1 MTGARVRT
9 LPLAFVPIILGSS
22 SAVWRGD
29 FDAVLAALAL
39 IVALALQIG
48 VNFANDYSD
57 GIRGTDDYRV
67 GPTRLVASG
76 MVKPAQVLRAA
87 LVSFGVALISGLA
100 LLAVS
105 YTHLRAHGDS

>member
-48 VNFANDYSD
+48 VNS
-57 GIRGTDDYRV
+57 
-67 GPTRLVASG
+67 
-76 MVKPAQVLRAA
+76 
-87 LVSFGVALISGLA
+87 
-100 LLAVS
+100 VS
-105 YTHLRAHGDS
+105 YTHLTLPTKRIV